1 MAPSIFAPAS
11 SVLQAPIVAGGG
23 VELAVGAMQQFS
35 DVADI
40 QVTGAGVLNN
50 LSGSGQ
56 FDAEVQAGGAL
67 EVCLAALRKFTD
79 KLDVQRAVCGA
90 IMNMSCGEVSAEV
103 VWQGGAELLLSACT
117 RWGGDRELLRLALG
131 ALENI
136 TFVADNVKSVMESET
151 DPVPLCI
158 DVMMRFDGGTED
170 EDVQEAALG
179 VLFRLADP
187 QHNNGVAL
195 RVKQAIIDG
204 GGIDL
209 ANRAVERYGYIPSH
223 EWYSST
229 RAERCLSWLL
239 CLPPPYPLTHPR
251 ARGREVS
258 PVFLSCV

>member
-11 SVLQAPIVAGGG
+11 CVLQAPIVAGGG

-67 EVCLAALRKFTD
+67 EVCLAALQKFKD
-79 KLDVQRAVCGA
+79 NLGVQRAVCGA

-103 VWQGGAELLLSACT
+103 ARQGGAELLLGACA

-136 TFVADNVKSVMESET
+136 AFLADNVRSVVESET

-170 EDVQEAALG
+170 EDESVQEAALG

-187 QHNNGVAL
+187 QEGVNSVAL
-195 RVKQAIIDG
+195 KVTRAIIDG

-209 ANRAVERYGYIPSH
+209 ARRALERYGFITSH
-223 EWYSST
+223 EWYT
-229 RAERCLSWLL
+229 C
-239 CLPPPYPLTHPR
+239 
-251 ARGREVS
+251 
-258 PVFLSCV
+258 